1 MIFLSL
7 IQVRIFLLISHH
19 YFYYYCI
26 FNSFII
32 AFYSINQQ
40 IAKLVPTEV
49 SSYSA
54 QSLNKWEQ
62 INNQLVNRQQQSF
75 QEKFLIFCGL
85 S

>member
-26 FNSFII
+26 INSFII

-54 QSLNKWEQ
+54 QSLNK
-62 INNQLVNRQQQSF
+62 
-75 QEKFLIFCGL
+75 
-85 S
+85 